1 MDGVLT
7 NNQNVLV
14 GKIHTNKN
22 VLRPSVNRNSKNL
35 RAFPY
40 NSTPLNYENLYN
52 KPQIESVELIGNREL
67 EEIGVNHLSVE
78 DLIHILD

>member
-14 GKIHTNKN
+14 GKIHSNKN
-22 VLRPSVNRNSKNL
+22 VLKSSVNRNSKNL
-35 RAFPY
+35 RAFSN

-67 EEIGVNHLSVE
+67 EEIGVNHLTVE